1 MIEYFETW
9 RIVSSYMMRTAAVI
23 LLCWLVPYLQAQD
36 AIVPTP
42 APLTPT
48 LPEPRPELQP
58 DSPPPVA
65 LRFFTK
71 NPPAIQ
77 ALIRKCFELDA
88 LKLGYVYG
96 SADPK
101 NGAMDCSGTIFYLL
115 QQAGFKDVPR
125 QADGFY
131 RQAWEAGL
139 FFAVNAAGFDSF
151 EWKHLRPGDLLF
163 WTGTYDVKRDPPV
176 SHVMLYLG
184 EEEGTGRKLMFGAS
198 ENRPYGHER
207 KSGVGVFDFD
217 LPKPEKSGTAARF
230 IGYAHILG
238 LQ

>member
-1 MIEYFETW
+1 M
-9 RIVSSYMMRTAAVI
+9 VRTVVI
-23 LLCWLVPYLQAQD
+23 LLLCWLVPYLDAQESP
-36 AIVPTP
+36 ALTP
-42 APLTPT
+42 SPLTPVE
-48 LPEPRPELQP
+48 PVEPRVDIQPRQPENP
-58 DSPPPVA
+58 APPLA
-65 LRFFTK
+65 LRFFIK

-101 NGAMDCSGTIFYLL
+101 NGAMDCSGTMLYLL
-115 QQAGFKDVPR
+115 QQAGMKDLPR

-131 RQAWEAGL
+131 RQAWEEGL

-151 EWKHLRPGDLLF
+151 EWKQLRPGDLLF

-198 ENRPYGHER
+198 ENRRYGKER
-207 KSGVGVFDFD
+207 KSGVGIFDFD
-217 LPKPEKSGTAARF
+217 LPPAEKAGSARF
-230 IGYAHILG
+230 IGYAHISG
-238 LQ
+238 LP